1 MNAKEQIQAIKG
13 MKTVKEV
20 EAVLKAEKDGKNR
33 STVINACEERI
44 GEITT
49 GGGEAPAE
57 TPKKADESKDNKS
70 EKKEEEV
77 KEPTKEEK
85 RIAEFKRK
93 TQHFIPCK
101 NIEKFAHE
109 FFGKEVKKVATK
121 ECLVTITLK
130 SGAKVTQ
137 RGN

>member
-1 MNAKEQIQAIKG
+1 MNAKEQIEAIKG
-13 MKTVKEV
+13 MKTVAEV
-20 EAVLKAEKDGKNR
+20 EAVLKAEKEAKKPR
-33 STVINACEERI
+33 KTVINACEERI
-44 GEITT
+44 GEIATAEKP
-49 GGGEAPAE
+49 EAPKTE
-57 TPKKADESKDNKS
+57 EPKADGKKS
-70 EKKEEEV
+70 EKV

-93 TQHFIPCK
+93 TQHLIPCK

-121 ECLVTITLK
+121 DCLVTITLK